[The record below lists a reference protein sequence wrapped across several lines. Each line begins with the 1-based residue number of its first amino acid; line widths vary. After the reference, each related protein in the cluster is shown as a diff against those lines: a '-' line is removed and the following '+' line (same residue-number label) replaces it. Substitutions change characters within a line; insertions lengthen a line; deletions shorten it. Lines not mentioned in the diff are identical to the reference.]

1 MLSDKTLIKK
11 NYVKNGLIQTNGIDL
26 SLNKVY
32 KFITCGIV
40 RNDKDTITPA
50 IEEIESE
57 DGIYYLDQGSY
68 LFSINE
74 KINLDLETTA
84 LVFPRSSLIRCG
96 VSMSD
101 AVWDSGFKS
110 NLTTATKF
118 LVNVNN
124 PEGFMIEKG
133 ARFCQMVFFKLDK
146 IPNKGYNGQW
156 M

>member
-40 RNDKDTITPA
+40 RKDKDTITPA
-50 IEEIESE
+50 IEEIKSE
-57 DGIYYLDQGSY
+57 NGVYYLDQGVY

-101 AVWDSGFKS
+101 AVWDAGFRS
-110 NLTTATKF
+110 TNTTKF
-118 LVNVNN
+118 LINVNN
-124 PEGFMIEKG
+124 SEGFMIEKG

>member
-11 NYVKNGLIQTNGIDL
+11 NYVKNGLIQINGIDL
-26 SLNKVY
+26 SLNKV
-32 KFITCGIV
+32 FSFSTCGKV
-40 RNDKDTITPA
+40 KKEKTLTPYLQ
-50 IEEIESE
+50 EIKISNN
-57 DGIYYLDQGSY
+57 GFYYLDQGVY

-74 KINLDLETTA
+74 KISLDLETTA

-101 AVWDSGFKS
+101 AVWDAGFRS
-110 NLTTATKF
+110 TIATKF
-118 LVNVNN
+118 LVNINN
-124 PEGFMIEKG
+124 PKGFIIEKG
-133 ARFCQMVFFKLDK
+133 ARFCQMIFFKLDK

>member
-1 MLSDKTLIKK
+1 MLSNLTLIKK
-11 NYVKNGLIQTNGIDL
+11 NFVKNGNLQINGIDL

-40 RNDKDTITPA
+40 RKNKDTITPA
-50 IEEIESE
+50 IRELKLKG
-57 DGIYYLDQGSY
+57 DIYYLDQGVY

-74 KINLDLETTA
+74 KISLDLETVA
-84 LVFPRSSLIRCG
+84 LVFPRSSFIRCG

-101 AVWDSGFKS
+101 AVWDAGFESKES
-110 NLTTATKF
+110 TKF

-146 IPNKGYNGQW
+146 PVDKGYSGQW
-156 M
+156 

>member
-1 MLSDKTLIKK
+1 MLCDKTLIKK
-11 NYVKNGLIQTNGIDL
+11 NYVKNGSIQINGIDL

-40 RNDKDTITPA
+40 RKDKDTITPA
-50 IEEIESE
+50 IEEIKSK
-57 DGIYYLDQGSY
+57 DGVYYLDQDSY

-101 AVWDSGFKS
+101 AVWDAGFRS
-110 NLTTATKF
+110 TTNTKF

-124 PEGFMIEKG
+124 PKGFMIEKG